1 MSGIE
6 SSHEFIYLFENS
18 FGLPIY
24 SYCFQRKLDIIS
36 QISYEETSHTK
47 MSKIIEIINRRVNS
61 DYHDLKDL
69 NKEIVGTLNI
79 TERHVVRSIKLYGKT
94 PSEIYRLLCL
104 EKAKYLLI
112 TTSQD
117 LEKIACRCGYSS
129 AGSLSDAFKKYVG
142 ISPRSFRQK
151 YGSSRIYFDL
161 CA

>member
-6 SSHEFIYLFENS
+6 SSHEFIRLFENS

-24 SYCFQRKLDIIS
+24 SYCVQRKLEIIS
-36 QISYEETSHTK
+36 QKNYEETSHTR

-69 NKEIVGTLNI
+69 NKEIVEALYIGEQQI
-79 TERHVVRSIKLYGKT
+79 VRSMKSWGKT
-94 PSEIYRLLCL
+94 PSKIYHSQCL

-112 TTSQD
+112 TTCED

-129 AGSLSDAFKKYVG
+129 SGSFSDAFKKYVG
-142 ISPRSFRQK
+142 IPPRSFRQK

-161 CA
+161 SA